1 MKIKREIRGELVEIE
16 LTETEL
22 YNAYEE
28 QQFLFDKQDVLDLIS
43 GWRESD
49 VVDTFGVDIKTYE
62 SYAEDIACEMR
73 RNINKY
79 DMDWDAARDEAVR
92 YVIHSRK
99 RIEQYKYEKR
109 CS

>member
-1 MKIKREIRGELVEIE
+1 MKIKREIHGEPMEIE
-16 LTETEL
+16 LTDTEL

-28 QQFLFDKQDVLDLIS
+28 QQFLFDKQDVLDLIC
-43 GWRESD
+43 GWTEHDITQS
-49 VVDTFGVDIKTYE
+49 FGIDRQTYE
-62 SYAEDIACEMR
+62 SYAEDMACEMR

-79 DMDWDAARDEAVR
+79 GMDYDAARDEAVR

-99 RIEQYKYEKR
+99 RIDRYKYEKR